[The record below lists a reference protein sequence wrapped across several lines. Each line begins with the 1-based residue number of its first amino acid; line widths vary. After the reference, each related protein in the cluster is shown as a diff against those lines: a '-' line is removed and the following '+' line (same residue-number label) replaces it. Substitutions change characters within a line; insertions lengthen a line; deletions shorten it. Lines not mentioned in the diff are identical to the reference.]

1 MPEPRAAKMP
11 RAFLIKK
18 KRVQGYVTST
28 GAGEVNNNM
37 DHQHRSAENKEN
49 LEEFARGTDE
59 QREAGRKEEMSR
71 AVVRQ
76 ERTERKMLA
85 AERRATEEEM
95 EEEEGADYSSC
106 EEESRSS
113 ANVPGQWSLCR
124 NVTL

>member
-18 KRVQGYVTST
+18 KRVEGYVTST

-37 DHQHRSAENKEN
+37 DHQQRSAENKEN

-59 QREAGRKEEMSR
+59 QRDAGRKEEISR

-76 ERTERKMLA
+76 ERTERKMRA
-85 AERRATEEEM
+85 AERRATEEDDE
-95 EEEEGADYSSC
+95 EEVEEEGATDYSSC
-106 EEESRSS
+106 EEESSS
-113 ANVPGQWSLCR
+113 SGNVPGQ
-124 NVTL
+124 